1 MPSNNKKNSITD
13 TINETITKVATIT
26 KRSKSKPTKKFEI
39 IRKNFT
45 NNELLE
51 SKFKEDEKV
60 FDFFESTENTL
71 SQKKDEITMLF
82 SDFINS
88 IIDILENKLNPASSI
103 ETKKKC
109 TTEFLWKLKKLIV
122 LVNNINYLKHKNNL
136 L

>member
-1 MPSNNKKNSITD
+1 MPSNNKKNSI
-13 TINETITKVATIT
+13 ITKFAIIT
-26 KRSKSKPTKKFEI
+26 RRSKSQPTKKFEI
-39 IRKNFT
+39 IRRNFT
-45 NNELLE
+45 DDKLLE

-71 SQKKDEITMLF
+71 SQKKDKITLLF
-82 SDFINS
+82 SDLITS
-88 IIDILENKLNPASSI
+88 IIDILENKLNPASDI

-122 LVNNINYLKHKNNL
+122 IINNINYLKHKDNL

>member
-13 TINETITKVATIT
+13 TINETITKVAMIT